1 MSPDDEAQ
9 RPPGVTRRGFL
20 KWTGAGVGAAVVA
33 GAAGVGIR
41 GALNGGFA
49 AGAGDPYEL
58 WSAWNGLTGTD
69 RVVAAGVLACNPH
82 NTQPWVIGIADN
94 RITIA
99 SDPSRRMPVNDAME
113 REHFAGV
120 GCAIENMVIAA
131 RAAGTQVD
139 VDLFP
144 DGTSADLVARL
155 TLQDGAGPILDA
167 ELEAAI
173 PRRHTNRGAYR
184 ADPVGLADLDRLAG
198 TQPITGASVVWITEA
213 TARSGLG
220 ALYVEATQAI
230 VADPQQSEEAFSWFR
245 NDRADIERSRDGLT
259 LDCQGLDGLTLFLA
273 KVLPAQSRT
282 EGDQFW
288 VKSTREV
295 HTATAAAY
303 GVVTVDDVASRASQV
318 AGGRLLARLHL
329 GATAAGLGFHHMN
342 QITERIDRAAALGVP
357 DEFSGRWSSI
367 IGVPASKGLVSFRV
381 GRPER
386 DALPSPRRELSDIV
400 RH

>member
-1 MSPDDEAQ
+1 MSPEENAQ
-9 RPPGVTRRGFL
+9 PSPGVTRRKVL

-41 GALNGGFA
+41 GGLNGGFVP
-49 AGAGDPYEL
+49 GTGDPYEL
-58 WSAWNGLTGTD
+58 WDAWNRLTGTD

-82 NTQPWVIGIADN
+82 NTQPWVIGTADN
-94 RITIA
+94 QITIA
-99 SDPSRRMPVNDAME
+99 SDPSRRMSVNDAMA

-131 RAAGTQVD
+131 RAAGIQVD
-139 VDLFP
+139 VALFP
-144 DGTSADLVARL
+144 DGTASDLVARL
-155 TLQDGAGPILDA
+155 TLQPGAGPTLDA
-167 ELEAAI
+167 GLDAAI

-184 ADPVGLADLDRLAG
+184 PDPVTTAVLDGLAGA
-198 TQPITGASVVWITEA
+198 QPIDGASVSWITDA
-213 TARSGLG
+213 TAKAGLG
-220 ALYVEATQAI
+220 ALYLEATQAI
-230 VADPQQSEEAFSWFR
+230 VADPQQSEEAFAWFR
-245 NDRADIERSRDGLT
+245 NDRADIERYRDGLT

-342 QITERIDRAAALGVP
+342 QITERIDRAAALGVR
-357 DEFSGRWSSI
+357 DEFAGRWSSI
-367 IGVPASKGLVSFRV
+367 IGVPAAKGLLSFRV
-381 GRPER
+381 GHPER
-386 DALPSPRRELSDIV
+386 EALPSPRRELADIV
-400 RH
+400 R